1 MKPSITH
8 TYTNHCFLTS
18 LSLLFLLLNDFPSWM
33 RKIATSC
40 PFHFILFARS
50 TNTEVFWKCHGMR
63 RSMSDKW
70 LYNDFKQRILTH
82 IHTHKMIWSK
92 KMYRRKERMTRW
104 ILKGNYLF
112 DNFPLVFH
120 LSFFPS
126 FFHIKLYWIIYDF
139 ILYQELMHFWVIF
152 GIINFCSHRSHTQFN
167 NHQTSIHALH
177 FNLFLS
183 LFLYS
188 LHNISSIT

>member
-152 GIINFCSHRSHTQFN
+152 GIINFTLIVLTHNSTITKHQFM
-167 NHQTSIHALH
+167 HCILIC
-177 FNLFLS
+177 FYLS
-183 LFLYS
+183 FSTLC
-188 LHNISSIT
+188 TT